1 MAVNVLRRVYGR
13 WLTLARWLRSF
24 WLTRQVRH
32 GALTM
37 VPDRLIGPELALW
50 QDQLID
56 TIQEL
61 PVASMPDCDV
71 VVHEASHRT
80 VVGRRVRRIRF
91 QPEHLLVKP
100 GGADS
105 EQAPLT
111 NLPVAGTDQTYLFRL
126 LHQAALKHADLILDY
141 SDANMTHWRASGQR
155 PDLFA
160 RARVLAPLVLPVC
173 HDRRLRRRELVT
185 LFSNPNA
192 GRRAAF
198 LAEARAR
205 GLPVRNAGS
214 AYRRDRLMALLD
226 DTHILINM
234 RQSEHHDTFEAL
246 RVLPALARGVLVVSE
261 DVPLREHIP
270 YQDCVVW
277 ASRSE
282 LIDVLETV
290 HANRERY
297 WQEIFGSGRCAE
309 RLRALGEQNRQML
322 ADFLANP

>member
-1 MAVNVLRRVYGR
+1 MNALRRVYGR
-13 WLTLARWLRSF
+13 MLRLARWARSF

-32 GALTM
+32 GALTI

-56 TIQEL
+56 TIQGL

-71 VVHEASHRT
+71 VVHEASHRPAA
-80 VVGRRVRRIRF
+80 GRRVRRIRF

-111 NLPVAGTDQTYLFRL
+111 ALPVAGTDQTYLFRL
-126 LHQAALKHADLILDY
+126 LHQASLAHADLILDY
-141 SDANMTHWRASGQR
+141 SDCNMAHWHAGAQR
-155 PDLFA
+155 QDLFA

-173 HDRRLRRRELVT
+173 HERRSRQRELVT

-198 LAEARAR
+198 LSEARAR
-205 GLPVRNAGS
+205 GLAVRNAGS
-214 AYRRDRLMALLD
+214 AYRRDRLLALLD
-226 DTHILINM
+226 DTHVLINM
-234 RQSEHHDTFEAL
+234 RQSEHHDTFESL

-277 ASRSE
+277 ANRSE
-282 LIDVLETV
+282 LVDVVEAV

-309 RLRALGEQNRQML
+309 RLQALWEQNRRML
-322 ADFLANP
+322 ADFLASP